1 MPIPTV
7 AQTSD
12 LRITL
17 PDVARLAHVRRP
29 VVSVWRKR
37 FASGPHPFPRPIDS
51 VGATEVF
58 DASEVVDWLTVT
70 AHGNNPAAATEVSLF
85 ARPAGFDGPYCDAV
99 TSLFALRASHGAP
112 LATLDGA
119 ALVDAADE
127 ADPDDE
133 ALFREIEALGS
144 DAERMA
150 RHVDDLVEAAYG
162 VAPAFEHVLDSYRR
176 SRRDAARGELA
187 AEAASLFSELAI
199 ELALTNPSADATA
212 PEFADPTGVCADR
225 LVEIADRL
233 SEIAEPIIRSAD
245 RDTAAG
251 RLLRRRLLAHGV
263 PRTAMAVDEA
273 GGFELTG
280 PVVHVAQYPSPEA
293 TNPGPSDILSAID
306 QIAVQMDDAQ
316 RAVVLGPASALVDG
330 GHDAEAASNRSA
342 LLRTGRVRAIVRLPA
357 GLLPS
362 APRQHLALWVL
373 GPAHERVAIADR
385 WTMLSDLSAF
395 DLTPTVRGDLVGDL
409 AAAMG
414 DRESLRAHGFTFTRI
429 VQTSR
434 VLARSGS
441 LLDDVASLKH
451 APERARV
458 DAAASARLDALAAEL
473 GDDTVPASI
482 RRFAPAREPARV
494 PAATLGELAGD
505 RHLRYVAGVRLD
517 EADITAESGF
527 AVIGPDEMRSL
538 RTPGERR
545 IDRLQFAATYP
556 SGRLTEPGDVV
567 FVTGA
572 DPAAWV
578 DHEGSSVVMAPARVL
593 RINRNDDAGLV
604 ADILA
609 ADIARS
615 TPGTPWRTWTA
626 RRVATDHRGPVAE
639 AIADIR
645 HTRAELRAR
654 LAKLDELEHLIV
666 AGTTAGALRITEPEG
681 DMHAPED

>member
-1 MPIPTV
+1 MPTV

-17 PDVARLAHVRRP
+17 PDVARLANVKRP

-37 FASGPHPFPRPIDS
+37 FATGPHPFPRPIDS
-51 VGATEVF
+51 AGRTEVF
-58 DASEVVDWLTVT
+58 DASEIVRWLTDT
-70 AHGNNPAAATEVSLF
+70 AHGNNSSAATEVSLF
-85 ARPAGFDGPYCDAV
+85 ARPAGFDDSYCDAV
-99 TSLFALRASHGAP
+99 TSLLGLRASRGAP
-112 LATLDGA
+112 LATFDAA

-133 ALFREIEALGS
+133 LLFREIEALGS

-162 VAPAFEHVLDSYRR
+162 VGPAFEHVLDSHRR
-176 SRRDAARGELA
+176 SRRDAAPGELA
-187 AEAASLFSELAI
+187 SAAASLFSELAI

-212 PEFADPTGVCADR
+212 PEFADPSGVCADR

-233 SEIAEPIIRSAD
+233 TDVAEPIMRSAD
-245 RDTAAG
+245 RDTAAA

-263 PRTAMAVDEA
+263 PRTAMEVDEA
-273 GGFELTG
+273 GGFEASG

-293 TNPGPSDILSAID
+293 TNPAPSDILASID
-306 QIAVQMDDAQ
+306 QIAVQMDDSQ
-316 RAVVLGPASALVDG
+316 RAVVLGPASVLVDG
-330 GHDAEAASNRSA
+330 GLDAEAAAARSA

-357 GLLPS
+357 GLLQS

-373 GPAHERVAIADR
+373 GPAHERVAIAER

-395 DLTPTVRGDLVGDL
+395 DLSPTVRGDLVGDL

-414 DRESLRAHGFTFTRI
+414 DRDSLRAHGFTFTRI
-429 VQTSR
+429 VLTSR

-441 LLDDVASLKH
+441 LLDDGASLKH
-451 APERARV
+451 APERSRA
-458 DAAASARLDALAAEL
+458 DAEASARLDALTADL
-473 GDDTVPASI
+473 GGDTVPASI
-482 RRFAPAREPARV
+482 RRFASAKETARV
-494 PAATLGELAGD
+494 PAATLGELARD
-505 RHLRYVAGVRLD
+505 RHVRYVAGSRLD
-517 EADITAESGF
+517 EADITADSGF
-527 AVIGPDEMRSL
+527 AVIGPDEVRGL

-545 IDRLQFAATYP
+545 VDRLQFAATYP

-567 FVTGA
+567 FVTA
-572 DPAAWV
+572 NAPTAWV
-578 DHEGSSVVMAPARVL
+578 DHEGASVVMAPARVL

-604 ADILA
+604 PDILA
-609 ADIARS
+609 TDIARS
-615 TPGTPWRTWTA
+615 APGTPWRTWVA
-626 RRVATDHRGPVAE
+626 RRVATDQRAPVAE
-639 AIADIR
+639 AIADLR
-645 HTRAELRAR
+645 RTRTELRAR

-666 AGTTAGALRITEPEG
+666 AGTTAGTLKITEPEG